1 MRRSLNLTRLL
12 GRLSLTRKLTAI
24 SMITTA
30 VTLLVFCAALLAYDI
45 SRERAR
51 VVRDAD
57 LLAEVIGSNSTAALT
72 FGDAT
77 AATETLRA
85 VAADPHI
92 MRATIVG
99 KNGSVFA
106 HYDRDPLASP
116 PPFVET
122 RAGEAHPSHAFTR
135 NVLVLTRPILLD
147 RDIIGT
153 VVIQSDLQEV
163 WDGATALLRIIAVVL
178 FGAFWIAM
186 GLGSRLQ
193 RMISGPL
200 LELTRITRLLAH
212 DRNYEVRAVKRS
224 DDEIGEL
231 VNGFNEML
239 GEIEQRDHKL
249 LAHQDEL
256 ERIVAARTVDLRS
269 ANLELVEAR
278 DKAMEAS
285 RAKSEFLANM
295 SHEIRTPM
303 NGIIGMT
310 ELALDSELTADQ
322 RDCLATVKSSAEA
335 LLAILNDIL
344 DFSKIESRKLELE
357 STPFSLREM
366 ANDALKTLAVKAHQK
381 GLELVIDVRPEVPD
395 GIVGDPLRL
404 RQVIANLVGNAI
416 KFTESGHVLIEVR
429 EDVHGTSSS
438 MLHFAV
444 QDTGI
449 GIPPEK
455 QASIF
460 EPFSQADGST
470 TRKFGGTGLGLTIST
485 TLVRMMGGRI
495 WVESVPGEGS
505 TFHFTAAF
513 DRVDLSSVAD
523 VAPALDQMA
532 VLIVD
537 DTDVNRRILSE
548 QVQRWGMKPT
558 LAPNGASALE
568 ALAAAAERRTPF
580 KLILLD
586 ANMPEMDGFTV
597 AAKIGADASL
607 AGAVVMMLSSS
618 GQYGDA
624 ARCRDLGIA
633 AYLTKPVRAQ
643 DLSNAIT
650 RALSAVVLPKPAPS
664 SLSPAPIQSA
674 EAVTP
679 VRILLAEDNPVNQQ
693 VAVGLL
699 RRRGHQVTVADNGRM
714 ALELIEREKFDVVL
728 MDVQMPEMS
737 GFEVTEAIRAR
748 EKETGG
754 HLRIVAM
761 TAHAMTG
768 DRDRCFAVG
777 MDGYLSK
784 PVNQKMLFS
793 VIEQGP
799 QDETKPAAVEQKK
812 TGTINRAD
820 ALERLGGDT
829 ELLADVI
836 RIFLEDCPH
845 RLSAI
850 KAAVDARDADAIR
863 ATAHALKGAA
873 SNLSATGLFEA
884 AQVMERI
891 GAESRLDA
899 AQAAWRMLAAEA
911 MSVMDTLRRDESKS
925 AA

>member
-1 MRRSLNLTRLL
+1 
-12 GRLSLTRKLTAI
+12 
-24 SMITTA
+24 
-30 VTLLVFCAALLAYDI
+30 
-45 SRERAR
+45 
-51 VVRDAD
+51 
-57 LLAEVIGSNSTAALT
+57 
-72 FGDAT
+72 
-77 AATETLRA
+77 
-85 VAADPHI
+85 
-92 MRATIVG
+92 
-99 KNGSVFA
+99 
-106 HYDRDPLASP
+106 
-116 PPFVET
+116 
-122 RAGEAHPSHAFTR
+122 
-135 NVLVLTRPILLD
+135 
-147 RDIIGT
+147 
-153 VVIQSDLQEV
+153 
-163 WDGATALLRIIAVVL
+163 
-178 FGAFWIAM
+178 
-186 GLGSRLQ
+186 
-193 RMISGPL
+193 
-200 LELTRITRLLAH
+200 
-212 DRNYEVRAVKRS
+212 
-224 DDEIGEL
+224 
-231 VNGFNEML
+231 
-239 GEIEQRDHKL
+239 
-249 LAHQDEL
+249 
-256 ERIVAARTVDLRS
+256 
-269 ANLELVEAR
+269 
-278 DKAMEAS
+278 
-285 RAKSEFLANM
+285 
-295 SHEIRTPM
+295 
-303 NGIIGMT
+303 
-310 ELALDSELTADQ
+310 
-322 RDCLATVKSSAEA
+322 
-335 LLAILNDIL
+335 
-344 DFSKIESRKLELE
+344 
-357 STPFSLREM
+357 M

-381 GLELVIDVRPEVPD
+381 GLELVIDVRPDVPD

-416 KFTESGHVLIEVR
+416 KFTETGHVLIEVR
-429 EDVHGTSSS
+429 EDVHGTTSS

-449 GIPPEK
+449 GIAPEK

-513 DRVDLSSVAD
+513 DRVDLTSAAD

-558 LAPNGASALE
+558 LAPNGPSALE
-568 ALAAAAERRTPF
+568 ALAAAAESGTPF

-597 AAKIGADASL
+597 AAKIGADATL

-664 SLSPAPIQSA
+664 SLSPAPMHAA
-674 EAVTP
+674 EAVKP
-679 VRILLAEDNPVNQQ
+679 VHVLLAEDNLVNQQ

-699 RRRGHQVTVADNGRM
+699 RRRGHRVTVADNGRM
-714 ALELIEREKFDVVL
+714 ALELIEREKFDLVL

-793 VIEQGP
+793 VIEQDP
-799 QDETKPAAVEQKK
+799 QVETTPPVVERKK

-836 RIFLEDCPH
+836 RIFLEDCPQ
-845 RLSAI
+845 RLAAI
-850 KAAVDARDADAIR
+850 KAAVDSRDADAIR

-911 MSVMDTLRRDESKS
+911 MSAMDTLRRDESKT